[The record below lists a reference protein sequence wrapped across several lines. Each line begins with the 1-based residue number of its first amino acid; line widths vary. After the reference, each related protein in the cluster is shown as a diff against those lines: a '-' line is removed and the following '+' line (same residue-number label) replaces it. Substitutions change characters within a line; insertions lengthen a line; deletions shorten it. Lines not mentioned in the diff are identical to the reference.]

1 MRGAPLEEAPGPAWQ
16 WRVRLRDAPPK
27 AAGPRKG
34 ARGSGSGRVQ
44 PAAPAAALQLLPDA
58 PASPPDWMSLRQSR
72 DPKGGQSGGEPTAFP
87 VDPGTRRMTV
97 KVGATVFK
105 LSCP

>member
-1 MRGAPLEEAPGPAWQ
+1 MRLRTTPPKDGRAQEGRAGFRVGSGPACGASC
-16 WRVRLRDAPPK
+16 RPPT
-27 AAGPRKG
+27 P
-34 ARGSGSGRVQ
+34 S
-44 PAAPAAALQLLPDA
+44 
-58 PASPPDWMSLRQSR
+58 ASPPDWMSLMQSR